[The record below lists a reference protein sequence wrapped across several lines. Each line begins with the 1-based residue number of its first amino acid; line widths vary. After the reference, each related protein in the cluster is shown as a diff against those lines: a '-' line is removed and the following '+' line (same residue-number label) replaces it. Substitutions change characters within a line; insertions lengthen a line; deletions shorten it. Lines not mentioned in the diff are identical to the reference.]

1 MDKISLFRE
10 LVSTLSNDGVP
21 DAYRA
26 ALTLLAEI
34 QREGS
39 PRSNQLS
46 LPKPCLDA
54 AFETTKTHL
63 AEVLDWISLS
73 DTARRRGEAML
84 TPDIAQLLADLVIEG
99 GHSRAI
105 ILQDPLCLVASRL
118 VTSGIYVEQYCSDF
132 EVPKL
137 CAEIAS
143 TPAWTVA
150 EGGIFGGS
158 SESNR
163 GRDGRTNG
171 LLPSEKTSAPKR
183 DDGVLIAALPLIPGV
198 SGGAHVKQLPYAA
211 SEDLHAV
218 MLRYGATVTR
228 LIVLVPSSM
237 LYRTGKAAEFRRDLL
252 SAGLVESVLEL
263 PSGTTPLATHQYS
276 ALVLRPPQNP
286 VMEQSV
292 FVMNLP
298 EHASPA
304 TRGRGRR
311 VEVASSRAL
320 AAKIVN
326 RCVDDIDNGRLISY
340 RQAQEVSSLLPRMLL
355 GDTSADACHAGGQ
368 TALRDLVRIVRP
380 TALPEGAHRPSA
392 AVTTES
398 ILQAFPYI
406 RYVETMGGP
415 DGESER
421 SRAHETAADLEA
433 EDIIIVV
440 KGTVGAV
447 GLVEQPTNGLILLP
461 NSCLLLRA
469 KSPAEAKAL
478 YLYLKSQTGI
488 ERLRSIVT
496 GSTVRNI
503 RIADLNGLAVPI
515 PTDHTCAIAVNAL
528 KAINEKTVEIQ
539 RLEVE
544 RAQLLADSL
553 EEISKTSDLFGA

>member
-1 MDKISLFRE
+1 MDKINLFRE

-46 LPKPCLDA
+46 LPKPYLDA
-54 AFETTKTHL
+54 AFETTKAHL

-99 GHSRAI
+99 GYSRAI

-118 VTSGIYVEQYCSDF
+118 VNSGIFVEQYCSDF

-150 EGGIFGGS
+150 EGGIYGDS
-158 SESNR
+158 PESNR
-163 GRDGRTNG
+163 RRDGRT
-171 LLPSEKTSAPKR
+171 

-218 MLRYGATVTR
+218 MLGYGASVTR

-276 ALVLRPPQNP
+276 ALVLRPFQNP

-298 EHASPA
+298 EQASPA

-311 VEVASSRAL
+311 VEVESSRTL

-326 RCVDDIDNGRLISY
+326 RCVDDIDNGRLIPY
-340 RQAQEVSSLLPRMLL
+340 RQAQEVGSLLPRMLL
-355 GDTSADACHAGGQ
+355 GDTSTDAYHAGGQ

-380 TALPEGAHRPSA
+380 IGLPEGTRRPSA

-398 ILQAFPYI
+398 ILRAFPYI
-406 RYVETMGGP
+406 RYVETRGGQ

-421 SRAHETAADLEA
+421 GRAHETAADLEA

-461 NSCLLLRA
+461 NSCLVLRA

-478 YLYLKSQTGI
+478 YLYLKSPTGI

-515 PTDHTCAIAVNAL
+515 PTDHICAIAVNAL

-539 RLEVE
+539 WLEVE

-553 EEISKTSDLFGA
+553 EEISKTGDLFGA

>member
-1 MDKISLFRE
+1 MDKIGLFRE
-10 LVSTLSNDGVP
+10 LVSTLSNNGVP

-34 QREGS
+34 QHEGS

-54 AFETTKTHL
+54 ALETTKSHL
-63 AEVLDWISLS
+63 AEVLDWVSLS

-118 VTSGIYVEQYCSDF
+118 VNSGIFVEQYCSDF

-150 EGGIFGGS
+150 EGGIYGDS
-158 SESNR
+158 PESNR
-163 GRDGRTNG
+163 GRDGRT
-171 LLPSEKTSAPKR
+171 

-198 SGGAHVKQLPYAA
+198 SGGVHVKQLPYAA

-218 MLRYGATVTR
+218 MLGYGASVTR

-276 ALVLRPPQNP
+276 ALVLRPFQNP
-286 VMEQSV
+286 VTEQSV

-298 EHASPA
+298 EQASPA

-311 VEVASSRAL
+311 VEVESSRAL

-326 RCVDDIDNGRLISY
+326 RRVDDGDNGRLISY
-340 RQAQEVSSLLPRMLL
+340 WQAQEVGSLLPRMLL
-355 GDTSADACHAGGQ
+355 GDTSADAYHAGGQ

-380 TALPEGAHRPSA
+380 IGLPEGTRRPSA

-398 ILQAFPYI
+398 ILRAFPYI
-406 RYVETMGGP
+406 RYVETRSGP

-421 SRAHETAADLEA
+421 GRAHETAADLEA

-461 NSCLLLRA
+461 NSCLVLRA

-478 YLYLKSQTGI
+478 YLYLKSPTGI

-539 RLEVE
+539 WLEVE

-553 EEISKTSDLFGA
+553 EEISKTGDLFGA

>member
-1 MDKISLFRE
+1 MDKIGLFRE
-10 LVSTLSNDGVP
+10 LVSTLSNNGVP

-34 QREGS
+34 QHEGS
-39 PRSNQLS
+39 LRSNQLS
-46 LPKPCLDA
+46 LPKPSLDA
-54 AFETTKTHL
+54 ALETTKSHL

-105 ILQDPLCLVASRL
+105 ILQDPLCLLASRL
-118 VTSGIYVEQYCSDF
+118 VNSGIFVEQYCSDF

-150 EGGIFGGS
+150 EGGIYGDS
-158 SESNR
+158 PESNR
-163 GRDGRTNG
+163 GRDGRT
-171 LLPSEKTSAPKR
+171 

-218 MLRYGATVTR
+218 MLGYGASVTR

-276 ALVLRPPQNP
+276 ALVLRPFHNP
-286 VMEQSV
+286 VTGQSV
-292 FVMNLP
+292 FAMNLP
-298 EHASPA
+298 EQASPA

-311 VEVASSRAL
+311 VEVESSRAL

-326 RCVDDIDNGRLISY
+326 RRVDDGDNGRLISY
-340 RQAQEVSSLLPRMLL
+340 RQAQEVGSLLPRMLL
-355 GDTSADACHAGGQ
+355 GDTSADAYHAGGQ

-380 TALPEGAHRPSA
+380 IALPEGTRRPSA

-398 ILQAFPYI
+398 ILQALPYI
-406 RYVETMGGP
+406 RYVETRGGP

-421 SRAHETAADLEA
+421 VRAHETAADLEA
-433 EDIIIVV
+433 DDIIIVV

-461 NSCLLLRA
+461 NSCLVLRA
-469 KSPAEAKAL
+469 KSPAESKAL
-478 YLYLKSQTGI
+478 YLYLKSPTGT

-539 RLEVE
+539 RLEME

-553 EEISKTSDLFGA
+553 QEISKTGDLFGA

>member
-1 MDKISLFRE
+1 MDKIGLFRE
-10 LVSTLSNDGVP
+10 LVSTLSNNGVP
-21 DAYRA
+21 GAYRA

-34 QREGS
+34 QHEGS
-39 PRSNQLS
+39 LRSNQLS

-54 AFETTKTHL
+54 ALETTKSHL
-63 AEVLDWISLS
+63 AEVLDWVSLS

-118 VTSGIYVEQYCSDF
+118 VNSGIFVEQYCSDF

-150 EGGIFGGS
+150 EGGIYGDS
-158 SESNR
+158 PESNR
-163 GRDGRTNG
+163 GRDGRT
-171 LLPSEKTSAPKR
+171 

-218 MLRYGATVTR
+218 MLGYGASVTR

-276 ALVLRPPQNP
+276 ALVLRPFQNP
-286 VMEQSV
+286 VTEQSV

-298 EHASPA
+298 EQASPA

-311 VEVASSRAL
+311 VEVESSRAL

-326 RCVDDIDNGRLISY
+326 RRADDGDNGRLISY
-340 RQAQEVSSLLPRMLL
+340 RQAQEVGSLLPRMLL
-355 GDTSADACHAGGQ
+355 GDTSADAYHAGGQ

-380 TALPEGAHRPSA
+380 IALPEGTRRPSA

-398 ILQAFPYI
+398 ILRAFPYI
-406 RYVETMGGP
+406 CYVETRGGP

-421 SRAHETAADLEA
+421 GRAHETAADLEA

-461 NSCLLLRA
+461 NSCLVLRA
-469 KSPAEAKAL
+469 KSPAEAKAI
-478 YLYLKSQTGI
+478 YLYLKSPTGI

-515 PTDHTCAIAVNAL
+515 PTDHTCAIAVNSL

-553 EEISKTSDLFGA
+553 QEISRTGDLFGA

>member
-1 MDKISLFRE
+1 MDKIGLFRE
-10 LVSTLSNDGVP
+10 LVSTLSNNGVP

-34 QREGS
+34 QHEGS
-39 PRSNQLS
+39 PRSNQLF

-54 AFETTKTHL
+54 ALETTKAHL

-84 TPDIAQLLADLVIEG
+84 TPDIAQFLADLVIEG

-118 VTSGIYVEQYCSDF
+118 VNSGIFVEQYCSDF

-150 EGGIFGGS
+150 EGGIYGDS
-158 SESNR
+158 PESNR
-163 GRDGRTNG
+163 GRDGRT
-171 LLPSEKTSAPKR
+171 

-218 MLRYGATVTR
+218 MLGYGASVTR

-276 ALVLRPPQNP
+276 ALVLRPFQNP
-286 VMEQSV
+286 VTGQSV
-292 FVMNLP
+292 LVMNLP
-298 EHASPA
+298 EQASPA

-311 VEVASSRAL
+311 VEVESSRAL

-326 RCVDDIDNGRLISY
+326 RRVDDGDNGRLISY
-340 RQAQEVSSLLPRMLL
+340 RQAQEVGSLLPRMLL
-355 GDTSADACHAGGQ
+355 GDTSADAYHAGGQ

-380 TALPEGAHRPSA
+380 IALPEGTRRPSA

-398 ILQAFPYI
+398 ILRAFPYI
-406 RYVETMGGP
+406 CYVETRGGP

-421 SRAHETAADLEA
+421 GRAHETAADLEA

-461 NSCLLLRA
+461 NSCLVLRA

-478 YLYLKSQTGI
+478 YLYLKSPTGI

-544 RAQLLADSL
+544 RAQLLTDSL
-553 EEISKTSDLFGA
+553 QEISKTGDFFGA